1 VQVLDSKALYKIS
14 YGLYIITSKKGE
26 QINGQIANTVF
37 QISSDPAT
45 VAISINKQ
53 NLTNEFIRESKVF
66 GVSIL
71 AQDAPLS
78 LVGQFGFKSG
88 RDADKFQG
96 ISYKTGASGVPIIT
110 EHVLV
115 GLEAEVINEVDA
127 GTHHIFIGRLTE
139 AEVFSDSE
147 PMTYAYYQQAKRGSV
162 PPTAPTFVPKPAEGT
177 EKMDNYV
184 CDLCGYVY
192 DAAQGDPDNG
202 VAPGTPFEQL
212 PDDWT
217 CPICGAGKDQFS
229 KA

>member
-1 VQVLDSKALYKIS
+1 LDSKALYKIS
-14 YGLYIITSKKGE
+14 YGLYIITSKKGD

-53 NLTNEFIRESKVF
+53 NLTNEFIRDSKVF

-88 RDADKFQG
+88 RDVDKFQG
-96 ISYKTGASGVPIIT
+96 ISYKTGANGVPIIT

-139 AEVFSDSE
+139 TEVFSDGD

-177 EKMDNYV
+177 EKMDSYV